1 MLADVLLYHVVEGE
15 VLSSALT
22 EGMEATTLNGEKIT
36 FTLDGGAKVNGSV
49 ISAVDIEATNGVIHV
64 IDKVLVPAGFELDAE
79 EPAAP
84 ENSIVEIALGNENFS
99 ILVAALQKADLVG
112 ALSGEGPFTV
122 FAPTN
127 AAFEQLLATLN
138 ITADELLN
146 QPDLA
151 KVLLFHVVSGKVMS
165 SALEEGMEAE
175 TLNGES
181 ITFTL
186 EGGAKVNG
194 SVISAVDIEATNGV
208 IHVIDTVI
216 IPENFV
222 YVDLNEDEELPD
234 TSASSLILLGL
245 ASLVAGSGAL
255 FVTRKRKEDE

>member
-1 MLADVLLYHVVEGE
+1 MKKLLSIIATLSLLFGMTVFAAKKSIVEIAVDDDNFSILVAALQEADLVDALSGDGPFTVFAPTNAAFEALLVDLGITAEQLLSQSMLADVLLYHVVEGE

-36 FTLDGGAKVNGSV
+36 FTLD
-49 ISAVDIEATNGVIHV
+49 
-64 IDKVLVPAGFELDAE
+64 
-79 EPAAP
+79 
-84 ENSIVEIALGNENFS
+84 
-99 ILVAALQKADLVG
+99 
-112 ALSGEGPFTV
+112 
-122 FAPTN
+122 
-127 AAFEQLLATLN
+127 
-138 ITADELLN
+138 
-146 QPDLA
+146 
-151 KVLLFHVVSGKVMS
+151 
-165 SALEEGMEAE
+165 
-175 TLNGES
+175 
-181 ITFTL
+181 
-186 EGGAKVNG
+186 GGAKVNG

>member
-1 MLADVLLYHVVEGE
+1 MKKLLSIIATLSLLFGMTVFAAEKSIVEIAVDDDNFSILVAALQEADLVDALSGDGPFTVFAPTNAAFEALLVDLGITAEQLLSQSMLADVLLYHVVEGE

-36 FTLDGGAKVNGSV
+36 FTLD
-49 ISAVDIEATNGVIHV
+49 
-64 IDKVLVPAGFELDAE
+64 
-79 EPAAP
+79 
-84 ENSIVEIALGNENFS
+84 
-99 ILVAALQKADLVG
+99 
-112 ALSGEGPFTV
+112 
-122 FAPTN
+122 
-127 AAFEQLLATLN
+127 
-138 ITADELLN
+138 
-146 QPDLA
+146 
-151 KVLLFHVVSGKVMS
+151 
-165 SALEEGMEAE
+165 
-175 TLNGES
+175 
-181 ITFTL
+181 
-186 EGGAKVNG
+186 GGAKVNG

>member
-1 MLADVLLYHVVEGE
+1 M
-15 VLSSALT
+15 
-22 EGMEATTLNGEKIT
+22 
-36 FTLDGGAKVNGSV
+36 
-49 ISAVDIEATNGVIHV
+49 
-64 IDKVLVPAGFELDAE
+64 
-79 EPAAP
+79 
-84 ENSIVEIALGNENFS
+84 
-99 ILVAALQKADLVG
+99 
-112 ALSGEGPFTV
+112 
-122 FAPTN
+122 
-127 AAFEQLLATLN
+127 
-138 ITADELLN
+138 
-146 QPDLA
+146 
-151 KVLLFHVVSGKVMS
+151 
-165 SALEEGMEAE
+165 
-175 TLNGES
+175 NGES

-255 FVTRKRKEDE
+255 LVTRKRKEDE